1 MTAFLV
7 VAAVLLAAALLWV
20 LSPLV
25 RPAPEGAGS
34 GRQRALA
41 AALGVVLP
49 ALAAVLYATWSSWD
63 WDTTERTAAQHAEMD
78 SLLQQLEARLQ
89 KDPQDLQ
96 GWLML
101 GRSSTAR
108 GEYARAADAYQR
120 AYDLSRGENL
130 EAVIGL
136 GEALILDDES
146 TLTGRAGELFD
157 VALTRAPEH
166 PKALWYGSMAAL
178 ARGDLQRGRERLNA
192 LLTLDPPEEVRDL
205 IARQVQALDEQIA
218 AGTAA
223 GGQPAR
229 EASAAG
235 ASAAQRRL
243 QVSVSIAPDI
253 QARLDEP
260 LTLYVLARDPAGGPP
275 LAVQRH
281 SSSSAPLT
289 VELTE
294 DDAMIAGR
302 SIASVPRVQVVA
314 RLSQS
319 GSPQEQSGDFYGM
332 AEHDFSAGDG
342 TLTIVIDR
350 TVP

>member
-1 MTAFLV
+1 
-7 VAAVLLAAALLWV
+7 
-20 LSPLV
+20 
-25 RPAPEGAGS
+25 
-34 GRQRALA
+34 
-41 AALGVVLP
+41 
-49 ALAAVLYATWSSWD
+49 
-63 WDTTERTAAQHAEMD
+63 
-78 SLLQQLEARLQ
+78 ARLQ

-120 AYDLSRGENL
+120 AYDLSRGQNL

-205 IARQVQALDEQIA
+205 IARQVQALDAQIA
-218 AGTAA
+218 AGT
-223 GGQPAR
+223 
-229 EASAAG
+229 AAG